1 MWISRREYNMMEE
14 QATYWREKYEEERA
28 RADQLT
34 NNLLMTNGLPSVDVR
49 KQRESDHPSAIDA
62 LKELTKMPELFGME
76 IEDTIDATQP
86 ETLETTNA

>member
-1 MWISRREYNMMEE
+1 MWISRREYDMMEQ

-62 LKELTKMPELFGME
+62 LKELTKMPELFGMD
-76 IEDTIDATQP
+76 IEDKLEADTVD
-86 ETLETTNA
+86 TLETTG